1 MRKSLPAIAALA
13 LTAALAACSAD
24 PAGPAGSAG
33 PQPRRAA
40 DTGAPR
46 CDQRLDTAFGA
57 WARAGFSGSIA
68 IMKGGEVECLA
79 AYGTADAATGR
90 PNTPETVFSIGSV
103 TKAFTAAAV
112 FALVEEGKLSLD
124 DRAGRILPELG
135 GAAAKATVR
144 QLLLHTGGLN
154 GSHADDDYEPLD
166 RDAAVAAI
174 GALEP
179 AFKPGRGYLY
189 SNAGYTLLALV
200 VEKASGRS
208 FRSYLASRILRLP
221 GGRVAGGFWDGEPAV
236 TGPRAVGRL
245 DNDTTGHPGGFGGPY
260 WAVEGNGGL
269 AMTMRDLA
277 AWTHALFTGRLLS
290 RESAEA
296 VGRPGH
302 DLGGGRAET
311 PGWVAFEK
319 SVFGEPFLTA
329 AGGGGEVGHNTTVAW
344 IPGQDRVVAISAN
357 RPEVSAED
365 LLRAVGPAL
374 LTGGPLPT
382 PTTAP
387 RDGADL
393 AAIVG
398 SYELETGGS
407 LDVSAAA
414 GKVTVSATGPDAVTA
429 LFPPRGPGAGDTR
442 GHDERVLA
450 LLAGRTQEGRKE
462 RASLTAAFG
471 PVNGVTLAGTV
482 TGGGEVRTYVTITA
496 GARPVLGWYA
506 VNEQGGVQAAEV
518 PTKPPRLTFVASG
531 DGRYVPDDPTGTGP
545 QVSLSLRDRDLV
557 VSGADGTSTARR
569 TG

>member
-1 MRKSLPAIAALA
+1 M
-13 LTAALAACSAD
+13 
-24 PAGPAGSAG
+24 
-33 PQPRRAA
+33 
-40 DTGAPR
+40 
-46 CDQRLDTAFGA
+46 
-57 WARAGFSGSIA
+57 
-68 IMKGGEVECLA
+68 
-79 AYGTADAATGR
+79 
-90 PNTPETVFSIGSV
+90 
-103 TKAFTAAAV
+103 
-112 FALVEEGKLSLD
+112 
-124 DRAGRILPELG
+124 
-135 GAAAKATVR
+135 
-144 QLLLHTGGLN
+144 
-154 GSHADDDYEPLD
+154 
-166 RDAAVAAI
+166 
-174 GALEP
+174 
-179 AFKPGRGYLY
+179 
-189 SNAGYTLLALV
+189 
-200 VEKASGRS
+200 
-208 FRSYLASRILRLP
+208 
-221 GGRVAGGFWDGEPAV
+221 
-236 TGPRAVGRL
+236 
-245 DNDTTGHPGGFGGPY
+245 
-260 WAVEGNGGL
+260 EGNGGL

-290 RESAEA
+290 RESAKA

-302 DLGGGRAET
+302 DLGDGRSET
-311 PGWVAFEK
+311 PGWVAFDK

-344 IPGQDRVVAISAN
+344 IPGQDRVVAIAAN

-387 RDGADL
+387 RDGADP

-407 LDVSAAA
+407 FDVSAAA

-462 RASLTAAFG
+462 RASLTASFG
-471 PVNGVTLAGTV
+471 TVSGVTLAGTV

-496 GARPVLGWYA
+496 GARPVLGWYS

-531 DGRYVPDDPTGTGP
+531 DGRYVPDDPAGTGP
-545 QVSLSLRDRDLV
+545 QVSLSLRDRNLV
-557 VSGADGTSTARR
+557 VSRADGTSTARR

>member
-1 MRKSLPAIAALA
+1 MRKSFPAIVTVALIA
-13 LTAALAACSAD
+13 TLAACSAD
-24 PAGPAGSAG
+24 PAGQAG
-33 PQPRRAA
+33 PQPRRTA
-40 DTGAPR
+40 DAGAPR
-46 CDQRLDTAFGA
+46 CDHRLDAAFGA

-68 IMKGGEVECLA
+68 IMKGGRVECLA
-79 AYGTADAATGR
+79 AYGTADDATAR

-124 DRAGRILPELG
+124 DRAGRILPELD

-154 GSHADDDYEPLD
+154 GSHAGDDYEPLG

-221 GGRVAGGFWDGEPAV
+221 GGGVAGGFWDGEPAV

-245 DNDTTGHPGGFGGPY
+245 DNGTTGHPGGFAGPY

-290 RESAEA
+290 RESAETI
-296 VGRPGH
+296 GRPGH
-302 DLGGGRAET
+302 DLGDGRSET

-319 SVFGEPFLTA
+319 PVFGEPFLAT
-329 AGGGGEVGHNTTVAW
+329 AGGGGEIGHNTTVAW
-344 IPGQDRVVAISAN
+344 IPGQERVVAIAAN

-382 PTTAP
+382 PAVAP

-407 LDVSAAA
+407 FDVSATA

-429 LFPPRGPGAGDTR
+429 LFPPSGSIAGDMR

-450 LLAGRTQEGRKE
+450 LLAGQTQEGRKE
-462 RASLTAAFG
+462 RESLTTSFG
-471 PVNGVTLAGTV
+471 PVSGVALAGTV
-482 TGGGEVRTYVTITA
+482 TVGGEVRTYVTVTA
-496 GARPVLGWYA
+496 GTRPVLGWYT

-518 PTKPPRLTFVASG
+518 PTKPPRLTFVPSG
-531 DGRYVPDDPTGTGP
+531 DGRYLPDDPTGTGP
-545 QVSLSLRDRDLV
+545 QVSLSLRDRNLV
-557 VSGADGTSTARR
+557 VSRADGTSTARR